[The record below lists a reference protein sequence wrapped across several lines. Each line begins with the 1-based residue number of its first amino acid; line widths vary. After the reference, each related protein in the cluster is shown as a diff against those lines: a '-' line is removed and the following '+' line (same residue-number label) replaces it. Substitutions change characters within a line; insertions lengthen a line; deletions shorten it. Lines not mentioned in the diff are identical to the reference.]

1 MATLTDNLPIFSD
14 FGIEIYKRNDVL
26 FINYDAGGIASAMRE
41 DIITATEAAQA
52 MLSGNDAYLV
62 LIAIEKRLIASG
74 IDPYVSNI

>member
-41 DIITATEAAQA
+41 DIITAPEAAQA
-52 MLSGNDAYLV
+52 MLSENDAYLV